1 MSASNKT
8 PASPADAGHAPE
20 RLPFLLEIGTEEIPA
35 RFVPDAMAELE
46 RRLAEGLAAA
56 HLRAD
61 GMRVLATPRRMALL
75 IDALDTRQPD
85 RQVELKGPP
94 VSVAFGPDGAP
105 TAAGLGFA
113 RKAGVDLA
121 GCGRAGEGAAA
132 CVIARRVEPGRP
144 AAAVLAELVPSV
156 VLAIP
161 FRKVMRWGDHDLEY
175 PRPLQWLVALLGGDV
190 VDLAV
195 GHVRSGR
202 VTRGHRTLGANRE
215 VALAAPG
222 AYQAAL
228 ADAGVMVDHE
238 QRRRVIADGLAARLA
253 AEVPDGRLLVDDD
266 LLTEVVFLCE
276 HPTPFLG
283 SFESRYAALPDEVVT
298 TALKA
303 HQRYFSIT
311 GPAGRLLPR
320 FAAVRDGG
328 ADHLANVVA
337 GNERVLRARLADALF
352 YWEFDQKRTPEAHAA
367 RLGAVTWLEGFGSVG
382 DKVARV
388 AALVDWLWG
397 AGMGDGGPV
406 QPALAR
412 AARLCKFD
420 LVTEMIRDGKEF
432 TKLEGFIGARYAE
445 LAGEPAEVC
454 RPIFRHYFPRSA
466 SGELPGD
473 LGSSVLSVADRL
485 DTLAGCWLAGFAPT
499 GAKDPYAL
507 RRHVLAIVRIMLD
520 VKKSLDLDAA
530 VAFALSQYAG
540 VAPGA
545 DLGAAR
551 RQVGEFVQTRLAGY
565 LAEAAGRDPG
575 IVRAVLP
582 VHWRDPLAALAWT
595 GALEGYRGRADFQA
609 LATGFKRC
617 RNILKGAVL
626 ADAERGGCFERWLA
640 GGRGAG
646 GEDFDGLPEPAE
658 RELRR
663 QAAAAAPALRAAEAA
678 GQEGEVFARLSAL
691 GPAIDAYF
699 EQVMVNATDAA
710 LRELRHA
717 FVKEIHGLFARYA
730 EFGEVAPVDA

>member
-1 MSASNKT
+1 MSASKT
-8 PASPADAGHAPE
+8 PE
-20 RLPFLLEIGTEEIPA
+20 RLPFLLEIGSEEIPA

-46 RRLAEGLAAA
+46 RRLVEGLAAA

-61 GMRVLATPRRMALL
+61 GVRVLATPRRLALL
-75 IDALDTRQPD
+75 VDALDTRQPD

-121 GCGRAGEGAAA
+121 DCGRLGEGAGA
-132 CVIARRVEPGRP
+132 CVVARRVEPGRP
-144 AAAVLAELVPSV
+144 AAAVLAELVPAV
-156 VLAIP
+156 ILAIP
-161 FRKVMRWGDHDLEY
+161 YRKVMRWGEYDLEY
-175 PRPLQWLVALLGGDV
+175 PRPLQWLVALLGEDV
-190 VDLAV
+190 VDLCV

-202 VTRGHRTLGANRE
+202 VTRGHRTLAGNRE
-215 VALAAPG
+215 VVLESPG
-222 AYQAAL
+222 GYLAAL
-228 ADAGVMVDHE
+228 ADAGVMVDHG
-238 QRRRVIADGLAARLA
+238 QRRQVIAAGLAARLA
-253 AEVPDGRLLVDDD
+253 AEQPDGRLLEDDE

-311 GPAGRLLPR
+311 GPSGRLLPR
-320 FAAVRDGG
+320 FASVRDGG
-328 ADHLANVVA
+328 TDHLANVVA

-352 YWEFDQKRTPEAHAA
+352 YWEFDQKQAPEAHAA
-367 RLGAVTWLEGFGSVG
+367 RLGSVTWLEGFGSVG

-388 AALVDWLWG
+388 AKLVDWLWA

-406 QPALAR
+406 PPTLAR

-445 LAGEPAEVC
+445 LAGEPAAVC
-454 RPIFRHYFPRSA
+454 LPIVRHYFPRSA

-473 LGSSVLSVADRL
+473 LASSVLSVADRL

-520 VKKSLDLDAA
+520 IRKSMDLDAA
-530 VAFALSQYAG
+530 VEFALSQFG
-540 VAPGA
+540 PVAPGA
-545 DLGAAR
+545 DLAAAR
-551 RQVGEFVQTRLAGY
+551 AQIGEFVQTRLAGY
-565 LAEAAGRDPG
+565 LAEAAGRDAG

-582 VHWRDPLAALAWT
+582 VRWRDPLAALAWT
-595 GALEGYRGRADFQA
+595 GALEGYRERTDFQA

-626 ADAERGGCFERWLA
+626 ADDERAGCFERWLA
-640 GGRGAG
+640 GGRGAA
-646 GEDFDGLPEPAE
+646 GEDFGGLPEAAE
-658 RELRR
+658 QELRR
-663 QAAAAAPALRAAEAA
+663 QAATAAPDLHAAEAA
-678 GQEGEVFARLSAL
+678 GREGEVFARLSAL

-699 EQVMVNATDAA
+699 DQVMVNTTDPE
-710 LRELRHA
+710 LRAIRHA

-730 EFGEVAPVDA
+730 DFGEVAPAEG